1 MRLGTLACFDWGRR
15 ALVWCSCYSLFGDME
30 IRGITKV
37 DYDYIISVLD
47 QWWGGPAGKRA
58 DPMFFYEFGDH
69 ALMAERDGQ
78 LIGFLFGVMVPA
90 PSATGY
96 VHLVGIHPDHRRRSV
111 GKHLYEHFSERCRA
125 AGMKRIKSIASAGH
139 EGPVRFHQ
147 SMGFE
152 SNEVADYAGP
162 GRSRV
167 VFVKEL

>member
-1 MRLGTLACFDWGRR
+1 MD
-15 ALVWCSCYSLFGDME
+15 

-58 DPMFFYEFGDH
+58 DPMFFYEFGEH
-69 ALMAERDGQ
+69 ALVAERDGQ
-78 LIGFLFGVMVPA
+78 LIGFLFGVLVPA

-96 VHLVGIHPDHRRRSV
+96 VHLVGIHPDHRRRGV
-111 GKHLYEHFSERCRA
+111 GKRLYENFSERCRA

-139 EGPVRFHQ
+139 EGPVRFHE

-152 SNEVADYAGP
+152 SAEVADYAGP
-162 GRSRV
+162 GRSRL

>member
-1 MRLGTLACFDWGRR
+1 M
-15 ALVWCSCYSLFGDME
+15 WCSCYSLFGDME